1 MKHTDTLKIIV
12 AALVTVSTAI
22 AEEFGGIEF
31 PQGPTSFADAV
42 VSYTPGNPGP
52 TDPNF
57 IDPAYALGAPD
68 YQRGSNQPG
77 SVSLGNG
84 GTLVL
89 EFTNNVLTGS
99 DDPLEDL
106 HVFEIGP
113 DVEDTFV
120 EISKD
125 GITWHDVGKVFG
137 STSSIDIDAF
147 DFSSADEFRFVRL
160 TDDPDEGQTS
170 GDTVGADI
178 DAVGAIS
185 SSQVIDTPSLTIETA
200 VLVKFQSA
208 LGSTYTIEKST
219 DLENWSEAV
228 TGITGTGEVMKFF
241 FEITSPGELYR
252 LQQPGE

>member
-1 MKHTDTLKIIV
+1 MKHIHTLKIIV
-12 AALVTVSTAI
+12 AGMVTVSTAV

-42 VSYTPGNPGP
+42 VSYTFGNPGP
-52 TDPNF
+52 TNPNF
-57 IDPAYALGAPD
+57 IDPADALGIPD
-68 YQRGSNQPG
+68 YQGGSNQFG
-77 SVSLGNG
+77 SFSLGNG

-99 DDPLEDL
+99 DDPTEDL

-125 GITWHDVGKVFG
+125 GVTWHDVGKVFG

-147 DFSSADEFRFVRL
+147 GFSSADEFRFVRL
-160 TDDPDEGQTS
+160 TDDPDEGETS

-178 DAVGAIS
+178 DSLGAIRS
-185 SSQVIDTPSLTIETA
+185 SRVIDTPSLTIETA
-200 VLVKFQSA
+200 VLVEFQSA

-219 DLENWSEAV
+219 DLENWSVAV
-228 TGITGTGEVMKFF
+228 PGITGTGEVMKFF